1 MSRYFTINELT
12 RSDTAVRLGIANVPT
27 QQERQRMEVLMNWL
41 DGIRAKYGKPLYVN
55 SGYRCQKLNR
65 AVGGVWNSQH
75 TKGEAVDLDTRC
87 GQNKQLF
94 DLINMYGGFDQL
106 IWENGGKWIHVSHKA
121 TNNRG
126 QVIR

>member
-1 MSRYFTINELT
+1 MSRYFTLNELT

-27 QQERQRMEVLMNWL
+27 QQDRQRMEVLMNWL

-55 SGYRCQKLNR
+55 SGYRCQQLNR

-75 TKGEAVDLDTRC
+75 TRGEAVDLDTRC
-87 GQNKQLF
+87 GRNKQLF
-94 DLINMYGGFDQL
+94 DLIKEYGGFDQL
-106 IWENGGKWIHVSHKA
+106 IWENGGKWVHVSHKS